1 MQATNT
7 RDENQVRDQI
17 ERWAKA
23 ISERDRPGILAHHSR
38 ELLMFDF
45 PAPLVEGIGAYD
57 RTWDF
62 FFANPQG
69 PISFVP
75 HDVRVTAGEDVAF
88 ASCLVRCDG
97 TSAGHVDLRLTIG
110 LRKIAG
116 EWSWCMSIT
125 PFQLWRRDSSGR
137 HTDRGSAPTSDLHRC
152 EPTTRTG
159 Q

>member
-116 EWSWCMSIT
+116 EWIVVHEHHSV
-125 PFQLWRRDSSGR
+125 
-137 HTDRGSAPTSDLHRC
+137 PTMEKRFL
-152 EPTTRTG
+152 G
-159 Q
+159 

>member
-1 MQATNT
+1 
-7 RDENQVRDQI
+7 
-17 ERWAKA
+17 
-23 ISERDRPGILAHHSR
+23 
-38 ELLMFDF
+38 
-45 PAPLVEGIGAYD
+45 
-57 RTWDF
+57 
-62 FFANPQG
+62 
-69 PISFVP
+69 
-75 HDVRVTAGEDVAF
+75 VRVTAGEDVAF